1 MRNPTVHSS
10 NSLCGFFSFFYFPN
24 GKLFFY
30 FYTNYYC
37 NHKLIQ
43 YSDSYIDIDRLIYC
57 KVFLSEM
64 QLIPEEQDVGR
75 SFLVTRAWMQHFYI
89 GYAIPEDILS
99 LTAIREFLRTTTD
112 LSELIGFYGAAK
124 GDLAFLEVFQ
134 PMLKEVIYGDLD
146 YENNPPPMDY
156 WQEPVIE
163 KGVKTMHVD
172 HNRELPAGLEYD
184 ILYLQAAI
192 ANEEQAKRYLNRLAK
207 QDHVITNAQELSGW
221 GEVMESGLL
230 VPKLIHHK
238 KHRQYG
244 RGIENGDYGFE
255 VTGEQTI
262 TGREELERY
271 LSEPIS
277 ASDMILLQKVA

>member
-1 MRNPTVHSS
+1 MQRM
-10 NSLCGFFSFFYFPN
+10 LE
-24 GKLFFY
+24 
-30 FYTNYYC
+30 
-37 NHKLIQ
+37 
-43 YSDSYIDIDRLIYC
+43 DEDIGI
-57 KVFLSEM
+57 
-64 QLIPEEQDVGR
+64 
-75 SFLVTRAWMQHFYI
+75 SFLGTRAWMQHFYI
-89 GYAIPEDILS
+89 GCTMHEDVLS
-99 LTAIREFLRTTTD
+99 LTAIREFLRTRTN
-112 LSELIGFYGAAK
+112 LSELVGFYGAAK

-134 PMLKEVIYGDLD
+134 ADLKEVIYADKE
-146 YENNPPPMDY
+146 YEDDPPPMDY

-163 KGVKTMHVD
+163 RGIKTMKVD
-172 HNRELPAGLEYD
+172 HDRELPAGLEYD